1 MSKPFLH
8 RSACA
13 LMLLVLCLAFGVNPA
28 AAQSTTDGAIGGL
41 VKDPNGAVVPN
52 ATVTVRNEGTNKES
66 TTTSDDEGRF
76 RVVQLQPGNYTVTIG
91 VTGFAPFSQQNVV
104 VEVGRVTSLDI
115 PLSISGSTEQVE
127 VTAEAPV
134 INTTQQDFSNNI
146 NQTSI
151 NELPINGRRASNFV
165 LLTPGVT
172 AEGGFG
178 LNSFRGVSGLLNNST
193 LDGGDNN
200 NAFYGEERGRT
211 RISYVVS
218 QSSIREFQVNTSNY
232 SAEYGRAAGAV
243 INTVTKSGT
252 NDFHGDL
259 FEYYRNNRFG
269 ATNPFV
275 TRPITGTSQTER
287 FKPTDIRHQFGGS
300 VGGRIIRDKL
310 FFFFTYDQQ
319 KRNFPGA
326 AILQNQAFLTNT
338 SATAP
343 CNTAIGVNR
352 TCLRGRSATNATFLT
367 DANIDQATGFISSLL
382 GEVPRSQDQRILF
395 PKIDWIINSNNNF
408 TASYNR
414 MRSASPAGI
423 QTQPTTFSGVA
434 SFGDDFVQA
443 DVFNAR
449 LTSTISPTV
458 LNEARFQWGRDNL
471 FAFSQEPTAGEAAL
485 LTGGLTRL
493 PNVSLTSGISF
504 GKATFLE
511 RVANPDEKR
520 VQFAD
525 TMTMS
530 RGNHTLRFGFDYN
543 HVNDLLDNLQFE
555 GGSYNYANVN
565 DFIVDY
571 LNARQN
577 GALRTAG
584 VLCATSARLAGKCYN
599 SPTGFTQGF
608 GPTAFEFATND
619 YSFFVQ
625 DDWRATPRLTV
636 NLGLRYEYEQLP
648 EPQIPNS
655 LPNLSGQL
663 IGPEQTNR
671 MPSDKN
677 NFGPRFGLAYDL
689 TGDGKTSI
697 RGGYGIYYGRIINST
712 ISNAITNTGVAEGQ
726 RSFNF
731 NPANADSP
739 IFPNVV
745 AAAPTGGTTT
755 PNIVAF
761 SPNMKNPLIHQ
772 ADLILEREIGRNTAV
787 SISYLFSRGRN
798 LPTFVDE
805 NLPAPIQQSY
815 TFTGGALD
823 GQTITVPF
831 FRRLATGNGR
841 PDTRFGAITQIRSDI
856 ESKYDALVLQFNRR
870 LTKGLQFQT
879 HYTFSRAEDNGQNSQ
894 TFTFSQGRL
903 DPFGEELDGEGR
915 SNNDVPHRFV
925 ASAVWTPGA
934 PFGLENSR
942 VGRAIFGG
950 FTIAPIFVAQSGN
963 PYTATFTG
971 NLPTNLNAISGGL
984 TGSGGGSRI
993 PAFERNS
1000 FRQDKLVNMDLRISR
1015 RFRFTETMNLELLAE
1030 GFNIFNRYQVTGV
1043 NAQAYNLSG
1052 TTLTPLAA
1060 FGQVTSAGNSI
1071 YRERQVQFAVRFQF

>member
-1 MSKPFLH
+1 MSKLTLH

-13 LMLLVLCLAFGVNPA
+13 LVMLVLCLAFGVNPA

-41 VKDPNGAVVPN
+41 IKDPNGAVVPN
-52 ATVTVRNEGTNKES
+52 ATVTVRNEGTNKEG
-66 TTTSDDEGRF
+66 TATSDDEGRF
-76 RVVQLQPGNYTVTIG
+76 RVVQLQPGNYTVTIS
-91 VTGFAPFSQQNVV
+91 VSGFAPFSQQHVV
-104 VEVGRVTSLDI
+104 VEVGRVTSLDV
-115 PLSISGSTEQVE
+115 PLSISGSSEQVE

-165 LLTPGVT
+165 LLTPGVV

-193 LDGGDNN
+193 IDGGDNN

-218 QSSIREFQVNTSNY
+218 QAAIREFQVNTSNY

-259 FEYYRNNRFG
+259 FYYNRNNRFG

-275 TRPITGTSQTER
+275 TRPILGTSQTER
-287 FKPTDIRHQFGGS
+287 FKPTDIRHQFGGAI
-300 VGGRIIRDKL
+300 GGRIVRDKL
-310 FFFFTYDQQ
+310 FFFFTYDEQ

-326 AILQNQAFLTNT
+326 AVLSNQAFLNNT
-338 SATAP
+338 SATAA
-343 CNTAIGVNR
+343 CTATPGVNR
-352 TCLRGRSATNATFLT
+352 TCLRGRSATNATFFT
-367 DANIDQATGFISSLL
+367 DANINLATDFISSLL

-395 PKIDWIINSNNNF
+395 PKIDWIINGNNNF

-414 MRSASPAGI
+414 MRSQSPAGI
-423 QTQPTTFSGVA
+423 QTQPTTFSGIS
-434 SFGDDFVQA
+434 SFGDDFVEA
-443 DVFNAR
+443 DIFNAR
-449 LTSTISPTV
+449 LTTTISPTV

-471 FAFSQEPTAGEAAL
+471 FAFSQEPTAGEAAIL
-485 LTGGLTRL
+485 PAGLDRL

-504 GKATFLE
+504 GKPTFLE

-525 TMTMS
+525 TITMS
-530 RGNHTLRFGFDYN
+530 RGQHTLKFGFDYN
-543 HVNDLLDNLQFE
+543 HINDLLDNLVTE
-555 GGSYNYANVN
+555 GGSYNYANFN

-584 VLCATSARLAGKCYN
+584 VLCATSTRLAGKCYN
-599 SPTGFTQGF
+599 SPTGFTQAF
-608 GPTAFEFATND
+608 GPTAFEISTND

-648 EPQIPNS
+648 QPQIPNA
-655 LPNLSGQL
+655 LPNLPGQA
-663 IGPEQTNR
+663 IGPEQTNQI
-671 MPSDKN
+671 PSDKN

-689 TGDGKTSI
+689 TGDGKTSL

-712 ISNAITNTGVAEGQ
+712 IINAISNTGVAEAQ
-726 RSFNF
+726 RTFTF
-731 NPANADSP
+731 NPADATSP

-745 AAAPTGGTTT
+745 PTAPTGAVV
-755 PNIVAF
+755 PNIVVF

-772 ADLILEREIGRNTAV
+772 ADIILEREIGRNTAV

-805 NLPAPIQQSY
+805 NLPTPIQATY
-815 TFTGGALD
+815 TFVGGELG
-823 GQTITVPF
+823 GQSITVPF

-841 PDTRFGAITQIRSDI
+841 PDVRFGAITQIRGDI
-856 ESKYDALVLQFNRR
+856 ESKYDGLVLQANRR

-879 HYTFSRAEDNGQNSQ
+879 HYTFSRARDNGQNSQ
-894 TFTFSQGRL
+894 TFTFTQGRL
-903 DPFGEELDGEGR
+903 NPFDEALDDEGP

-925 ASAVWTPGA
+925 FSAVWTPGA
-934 PFGLENSR
+934 PFGLENSK

-963 PYTATFTG
+963 VYTANFSG
-971 NLPTNLNAISGGL
+971 NVGNNPVSGGL

-993 PAFERNS
+993 PAFERNA
-1000 FRQDKLVNMDLRISR
+1000 FRQPKLVNLDLRVSR
-1015 RFRFTETMNLELLAE
+1015 RFRFNETMNLEFLAE

-1043 NAQAYNLSG
+1043 NNLAYNLSG
-1052 TTLTPLAA
+1052 TTLTELTA
-1060 FGQVTSAGNSI
+1060 FGQVNAAGNSI
-1071 YRERQVQFAVRFQF
+1071 YRERQIQFAVRFQF